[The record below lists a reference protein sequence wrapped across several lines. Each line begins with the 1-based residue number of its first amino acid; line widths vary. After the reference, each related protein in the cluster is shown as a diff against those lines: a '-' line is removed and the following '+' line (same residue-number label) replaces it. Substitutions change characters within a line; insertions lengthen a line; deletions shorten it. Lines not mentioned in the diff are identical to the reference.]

1 METLIYKVKSHC
13 AAIILAILL
22 GVLIIIPF
30 FYFKTQLGPTFQG
43 IWPSVVDDE
52 SFYLS
57 RIKDVIDGH
66 PFLSNAYLA
75 EHKEGLPQQ
84 LFLAENILA
93 WPLELLGVDVNSG
106 HLIYNF
112 LMPAIAFILSYVI
125 LYLIVGSRLWSAIG
139 SSFLFFGLFLLSFI
153 RPVSPQ
159 FNFIFWLTQLI
170 FLWLLV
176 NNPNIKTNPNSEY
189 SDKIRIFGLLGANII
204 NFGLLFYIYPYYW
217 TFYLILFGLLAISY
231 FWKERTLSY
240 KILMI
245 VVGGLI
251 LAVPYFYFNYLA
263 TKLPYYMETLTRLQM
278 IYTRFPSGLRIM
290 AWSFPVLALILVS
303 SWRKIISTDVKTIF
317 FAAGVLSSIIAV
329 NQHIITGRN
338 FEFSSHYS
346 MGAIFFAV
354 FALAYLFSHLNPN
367 KSDYHPNTPNDKK
380 FGLFGYIRIF
390 GLLIIAI
397 VVIFSLSGYLKRI
410 LFIGENHVYYQ
421 NYAPVFDW
429 LNKNTEKDSVV
440 YANAELSRLIPV
452 YTANNVY
459 YVREANLFFIS
470 DEEVLDRFILN
481 KFFEKFDKDFVTEN
495 VRSVYGVRYIDIYG
509 HAVQGNKLRRLL
521 GLKLEP
527 EIYLPKEAIAK
538 AIARAGELQKGD
550 FLEEL
555 KRFRIDYLVWD
566 KIKNPNWEIEQRYFK
581 KVFETDYFK
590 IFDVR

>member
-1 METLIYKVKSHC
+1 
-13 AAIILAILL
+13 
-22 GVLIIIPF
+22 
-30 FYFKTQLGPTFQG
+30 
-43 IWPSVVDDE
+43 
-52 SFYLS
+52 
-57 RIKDVIDGH
+57 
-66 PFLSNAYLA
+66 
-75 EHKEGLPQQ
+75 
-84 LFLAENILA
+84 
-93 WPLELLGVDVNSG
+93 
-106 HLIYNF
+106 
-112 LMPAIAFILSYVI
+112 
-125 LYLIVGSRLWSAIG
+125 
-139 SSFLFFGLFLLSFI
+139 
-153 RPVSPQ
+153 
-159 FNFIFWLTQLI
+159 
-170 FLWLLV
+170 
-176 NNPNIKTNPNSEY
+176 
-189 SDKIRIFGLLGANII
+189 
-204 NFGLLFYIYPYYW
+204 
-217 TFYLILFGLLAISY
+217 
-231 FWKERTLSY
+231 
-240 KILMI
+240 
-245 VVGGLI
+245 
-251 LAVPYFYFNYLA
+251 
-263 TKLPYYMETLTRLQM
+263 METLTRLQM

-354 FALAYLFSHLNPN
+354 FALAYLVSRYNTNLFRLSFKYLNNEVEDPR
-367 KSDYHPNTPNDKK
+367 
-380 FGLFGYIRIF
+380 FGHTESGRIYANAANIILGIIILFF
-390 GLLIIAI
+390 
-397 VVIFSLSGYLKRI
+397 VVWGVSGYLRKV
-410 LFIGENHVYYQ
+410 FVVHAENIYRQ
-421 NYAPVFDW
+421 NYAPVFEW